1 SDSTMLGAG
10 LNSDFGA
17 SASDPYTI
25 VLPLYAVYVGAVGLV
40 GVLALV
46 AAALWR
52 SRPIDPDVAD
62 CEQQARLFDPSKL
75 DANILFDTT
84 SQHIQ
89 PTLKSRVANT
99 IHWKNASQQ
108 IIDTLRP
115 EVVAEERGRLNF
127 SLSFDAENSVLHVNI
142 MEAIDL
148 PAKDFTGS
156 SDPYVRAFF
165 LQCPQQSER
174 TKVHRRNLAPKFNQT
189 LSFPGYAVK
198 RLHDMTLVLQVM
210 DYDRFSS
217 DDPIGE
223 ILLPLRNVKFENA
236 PVYWKNLQRPT
247 VSKENVGDVML
258 SLCYLPDANRITVS
272 VIKARGLAAKD
283 KLGSSDPYV
292 KLWLVQNGEKLE
304 KRKTAIKPCTLS
316 PVFNESF
323 AFEIP
328 DKEKIAT
335 DVNLVVT
342 VMDYD
347 MLSSNDEIGHVVLGA
362 LGSDSGSRQWR
373 QAIEHPE
380 HPIASWHR
388 LAPKW

>member
-1 SDSTMLGAG
+1 DEG
-10 LNSDFGA
+10 
-17 SASDPYTI
+17 TI
-25 VLPLYAVYVGAVGLV
+25 VLPLYSVYVAAVGLIGLV
-40 GVLALV
+40 ALV
-46 AAALWR
+46 IVALWR
-52 SRPIDPDVAD
+52 SRPTDPDIAD
-62 CEQQARLFDPSKL
+62 CEHHARLFDPSKL
-75 DANILFDTT
+75 DANMLFDT
-84 SQHIQ
+84 SSRHIQ

-127 SLSFDAENSVLHVNI
+127 SLSFDNENSVLHILV

-165 LQCPQQSER
+165 LQNPSHSER
-174 TKVHRRNLAPKFNQT
+174 TKIHRRNLGPKFNQT
-189 LSFPGYAVK
+189 LSFPGYAIK

-258 SLCYLPDANRITVS
+258 SLCYLPEANRITVS

-292 KLWLVQNGEKLE
+292 KLWLVDNGMKLE
-304 KRKTAIKPCTLS
+304 KRKTAVKPCTLA

-328 DKEKIAT
+328 DREKILT
-335 DVNLVVT
+335 DINLVVT

-347 MLSSNDEIGHVVLGA
+347 MLSSNDEIGHVILGP
-362 LGSDSGSRQWR
+362 LGNDSGSRQWR
-373 QAIEHPE
+373 QAIDHPE